1 MVSTNGV
8 HEDARPKTEKKGRG
22 FRIPEKTAHLTF
34 EGDYEGAEV
43 WVRLN
48 VSFGEFL
55 KIQQNNNSENYGEM
69 AQRFGDAMLVSWN
82 LEDDGGN
89 PIPASAEGMMA
100 IPVEFATMIVNE
112 WVEATTG
119 IPDPL
124 GEGSDDLSTLAEAST
139 VLGDQ

>member
-1 MVSTNGV
+1 MVTTNGV
-8 HEDARPKTEKKGRG
+8 HEDASPKTEKKGRG

-34 EGDYEGAEV
+34 EDDYEGAEV

-55 KIQQNNNSENYGEM
+55 KIQQTNTEEDYGEM
-69 AQRFGDAMLVSWN
+69 AQRFGDVMLVSWN
-82 LEDDGGN
+82 LENDDGS
-89 PIPASAEGMMA
+89 PISADADGMMA

-112 WVEATTG
+112 WVAATTG

-124 GEGSDDLSTLAEAST
+124 GEGSDGLNTLAEAST
-139 VLGDQ
+139 VLDG